1 MNDTRWFSL
10 RRRLLIL
17 LFGGIAACWTATLV
31 WSYFDAHH
39 EIDEL
44 FDAQLAQTAQALLAQ
59 RHQLR
64 RPGDDDEEDDADS
77 DHSPLIAHPYQ
88 SRVIFQIWHADQLL
102 LRSPQA
108 PTTPLA
114 VIDGFSEGSDG
125 HGRWRYYSQWDA
137 QHRHRVQVAEDQH
150 DRHQLIA
157 TIVLRLAL
165 PALVIL
171 PLLGAWVW
179 LAIRRG
185 LQPLDAVAAEIAT
198 RAPDRLTP
206 LSPARAP
213 TEIRPLTEAI
223 NTLFARVEETIA
235 NERRF
240 TADAAHEL
248 RTPLAALAAQAQ
260 VAAQARNDEERRH
273 AMEQLATS
281 LRRTTRLADQ
291 MLTLARLDHDGAP
304 NEAQVRLDVLAEEI
318 CAFHGPLAIEKQ
330 ITLELIASPVSV
342 SGDADML
349 GVLVRNLVDNAL
361 RYTPGGGH
369 VTVTVDD
376 GGLSV
381 EDSGPGIPPEERSR
395 VFDRFHR
402 LAGQDCEGSGLG
414 LSIVLRIAERHD
426 AQVLLATG
434 DSGSGLKGSLRFA
447 ANARP
452 GSSDAS

>member
-17 LFGGIAACWTATLV
+17 LFGGVAVCWTVTLV

-64 RPGDDDEEDDADS
+64 TPGDDDEEDDG
-77 DHSPLIAHPYQ
+77 DHRPLITHPYQ

-108 PTTPLA
+108 PITPLTA
-114 VIDGFSEGSDG
+114 VDGFSDSSDN
-125 HGRWRYYSQWDA
+125 HRRWRYYSQWDA

-157 TIVLRLAL
+157 KIVLRLAL

-213 TEIRPLTEAI
+213 AEIRPLAEAI
-223 NTLFARVEETIA
+223 NTLFARVEEAIA

-248 RTPLAALAAQAQ
+248 RTPLAALTAQAQ
-260 VAAQARNDEERRH
+260 VATQARNEEERRH
-273 AMEQLATS
+273 AMAQLATS
-281 LRRTTRLADQ
+281 LRRTTRLVDQ
-291 MLTLARLDHDGAP
+291 MLTLARLDHDAT
-304 NEAQVRLDVLAEEI
+304 ASAVQVRLDVLAEDI
-318 CAFHGPLAIEKQ
+318 CAFHGQQAIEKQ
-330 ITLELIASPVSV
+330 ITLELVAKPVSIG
-342 SGDADML
+342 GDADML
-349 GVLVRNLVDNAL
+349 GVLLRNLVDNAL
-361 RYTPGGGH
+361 RYTPSGGQ
-369 VTVTVDD
+369 VMVKVDD

-381 EDSGPGIPPEERSR
+381 EDNGPGIPPEERAR
-395 VFDRFHR
+395 VFERFHR

-414 LSIVLRIAERHD
+414 LSIVLRIAERHG
-426 AQVLLATG
+426 ARVLLATG
-434 DSGSGLKGSLRFA
+434 DSGSGLKVSLRLA
-447 ANARP
+447 ATAPP
-452 GSSDAS
+452 GSNDAS

>member
-1 MNDTRWFSL
+1 MTDTHWFSL

-17 LFGGIAACWTATLV
+17 LFGGVAVCWTATLV

-64 RPGDDDEEDDADS
+64 RPGDDDEEDDRDG
-77 DHSPLIAHPYQ
+77 DHRPSIAHPYQ
-88 SRVIFQIWHADQLL
+88 SRVIFQIWQADQLL

-108 PTTPLA
+108 PTTPLVA
-114 VIDGFSEGSDG
+114 TDGFSESNDG

-137 QHRHRVQVAEDQH
+137 EHHHRVQVAEDQH

-157 TIVLRLAL
+157 KIVLRLAL

-213 TEIRPLTEAI
+213 TEIRPLAEAL
-223 NTLFARVEETIA
+223 NTLFARVEEAIA

-260 VAAQARNDEERRH
+260 VAVQARNDEERRH
-273 AMEQLATS
+273 AMAQLATS
-281 LRRTTRLADQ
+281 LRRTTRLVDQ

-304 NEAQVRLDVLAEEI
+304 KATQVRLDVLAEEI
-318 CAFHGPLAIEKQ
+318 CAFYGPLAIEKQ
-330 ITLELIASPVSV
+330 IGLELVAKPVSIG
-342 SGDADML
+342 GDADML
-349 GVLVRNLVDNAL
+349 SVLLRNLVDNAL
-361 RYTPGGGH
+361 RYTPSGGQ
-369 VTVTVDD
+369 VIVEVDD
-376 GGLSV
+376 DGLSV
-381 EDSGPGIPPEERSR
+381 EDSGPGIPAEERAR
-395 VFDRFHR
+395 IFDRFYR

-414 LSIVLRIAERHD
+414 LSIVLRIAERHG

-434 DSGSGLKGSLRFA
+434 DSGSGLKVSLRLA
-447 ANARP
+447 ASAPP
-452 GSSDAS
+452 GSDDAS